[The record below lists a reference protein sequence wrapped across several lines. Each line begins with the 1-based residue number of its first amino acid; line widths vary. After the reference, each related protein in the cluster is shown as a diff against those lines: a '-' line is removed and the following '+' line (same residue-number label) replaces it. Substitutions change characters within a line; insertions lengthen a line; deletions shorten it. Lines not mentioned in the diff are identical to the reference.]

1 MLAAC
6 LGQRAFLA
14 HQGIL
19 IQNHFLLNSL
29 SLTPHILPLPHAC
42 RCLGGYCCNPYL
54 SPACAAPS
62 TCNAGGGCVGG
73 SATCVEG
80 TSTSSMTSYL
90 CNTANGKTCT
100 NPVGPSSSFSSSF
113 PSPPP
118 CMCKSNH
125 YYLSSASG
133 GSSTGNYY
141 GITCLACPA
150 NSIAPFGTA
159 LSLTGCACPANFFL
173 DTPASGPVC
182 APCPPGTTSP
192 PGSSYAGCTLGSQ
205 LNAQASQ
212 LAAAVAAGDASL
224 SAQVAAERAYATTTA
239 STVGGVLGGV
249 ILLLSV
255 GLAVALHRRSSGALP
270 LATARKQLEQ
280 PVEAPKATHNPVHRP
295 AKHPHSL
302 PAGWERHTE
311 GADVWYEH
319 KASGKTQWEVPT

>member
-1 MLAAC
+1 
-6 LGQRAFLA
+6 
-14 HQGIL
+14 
-19 IQNHFLLNSL
+19 
-29 SLTPHILPLPHAC
+29 
-42 RCLGGYCCNPYL
+42 
-54 SPACAAPS
+54 
-62 TCNAGGGCVGG
+62 
-73 SATCVEG
+73 
-80 TSTSSMTSYL
+80 
-90 CNTANGKTCT
+90 
-100 NPVGPSSSFSSSF
+100 
-113 PSPPP
+113 
-118 CMCKSNH
+118 MCKSNH
-125 YYLSSASG
+125 YFLVSVYSAS
-133 GSSTGNYY
+133 
-141 GITCLACPA
+141 CVACPA

-159 LSLTGCACPANFFL
+159 LSLAGCACPANFFM

-192 PGSSYAGCTLGSQ
+192 PGSSYAGCTLG
-205 LNAQASQ
+205 
-212 LAAAVAAGDASL
+212 ASL

-280 PVEAPKATHNPVHRP
+280 PVEAPKATHNPVHKP

-302 PAGWERHTE
+302 PAGWERHTD